1 MESKITYQTLLNIH
15 VTEFC
20 DLMGG
25 FFGKIER
32 DLYKDLEK
40 GKKLNDLKKSY
51 QIKYGINARQ
61 FNSIPII
68 LKGKIAS

>member
-1 MESKITYQTLLNIH
+1 MSKITYQTLLNTE

-20 DLMGG
+20 DLIGG

-40 GKKLNDLKKSY
+40 GKKLNDLKKV
-51 QIKYGINARQ
+51 IK
-61 FNSIPII
+61 
-68 LKGKIAS
+68 

>member
-1 MESKITYQTLLNIH
+1 LTKITYQTFPYQE
-15 VTEFC
+15 VAEFC
-20 DLMGG
+20 DVMGD